1 MKPRVEYF
9 PENDAQRILL
19 GKGGRMPK
27 SGKRKSSAK
36 TGTKVAGKSA
46 TTGRYVKKAA
56 SEKAAARSQA
66 SRALSATGQ
75 SVRTVKSSDPASKSG
90 FADRRH
96 LRLVAESDRLERLI
110 GELGNN
116 RVAKLLSVSVSQPS
130 RWRSGKEGM
139 GAENQRKVIDLDYV
153 FGRLEQLFSAR
164 QAEIWLTSYNA
175 HLGAR
180 PVDVLRIRGA
190 APVIEAIDAE
200 AQGAFA

>member
-1 MKPRVEYF
+1 
-9 PENDAQRILL
+9 
-19 GKGGRMPK
+19 MPK

-36 TGTKVAGKSA
+36 TGSKVVRNSA
-46 TTGRYVKKAA
+46 TTGRYVKKTA
-56 SEKAAARSQA
+56 STKTAARSQV
-66 SRALSATGQ
+66 SRASSSGGR
-75 SVRTVKSSDPASKSG
+75 SVRTVKPSDPASKSG
-90 FADRRH
+90 LADRRH

-110 GELGNN
+110 DELGNN

-164 QAEIWLTSYNA
+164 QAEIWLTSFNA
-175 HLGAR
+175 YLGAR

>member
-1 MKPRVEYF
+1 
-9 PENDAQRILL
+9 
-19 GKGGRMPK
+19 MPK
-27 SGKRKSSAK
+27 SGKRKSTAK
-36 TGTKVAGKSA
+36 AGTKVVRKSA

-56 SEKAAARSQA
+56 SAKASARSQV
-66 SRALSATGQ
+66 SRASSAAGQ
-75 SVRTVKSSDPASKSG
+75 SVRSVKSSDPVSKSG
-90 FADRRH
+90 HADRRH

-110 GELGNN
+110 DELGNN

-164 QAEIWLTSYNA
+164 QAEIWLTSFNA

-190 APVIEAIDAE
+190 GPVVEAIDAE

>member
-1 MKPRVEYF
+1 
-9 PENDAQRILL
+9 
-19 GKGGRMPK
+19 MPK

-36 TGTKVAGKSA
+36 TGNTVVRKSA
-46 TTGRYVKKAA
+46 TTGRYVKKTA
-56 SEKAAARSQA
+56 SSKTAARSQV
-66 SRALSATGQ
+66 SRASSSSG
-75 SVRTVKSSDPASKSG
+75 SVRTVKPSDPASKSG
-90 FADRRH
+90 SADPRH

-110 GELGNN
+110 DELGNN

-130 RWRSGKEGM
+130 RWRAGKEGM

-164 QAEIWLTSYNA
+164 QAEIWLTSFNA

>member
-1 MKPRVEYF
+1 
-9 PENDAQRILL
+9 
-19 GKGGRMPK
+19 MPK
-27 SGKRKSSAK
+27 SGKRRSSAK
-36 TGTKVAGKSA
+36 AGSKVVRKAANKGGSMKKRTSA
-46 TTGRYVKKAA
+46 KAA
-56 SEKAAARSQA
+56 SRSQV
-66 SRALSATGQ
+66 SRASSSSRSRTGR
-75 SVRTVKSSDPASKSG
+75 STDPGSKSG
-90 FADRRH
+90 ASDGRH

-110 GELGNN
+110 EELGNN

-164 QAEIWLTSYNA
+164 QAEIWLTSFNA